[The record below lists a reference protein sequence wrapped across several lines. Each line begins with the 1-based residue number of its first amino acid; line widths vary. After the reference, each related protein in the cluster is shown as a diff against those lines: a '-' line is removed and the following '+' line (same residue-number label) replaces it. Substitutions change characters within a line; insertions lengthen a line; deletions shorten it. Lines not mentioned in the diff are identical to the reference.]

1 MAERPV
7 FIPLPDGNRLVQEC
21 PVEFHWH
28 AGMADSQKRKNV
40 LSLHESAARRGL
52 SPLLEISSKSED
64 RVGQRMSAFSL
75 KVKLAGRE
83 IALENAFQGSK
94 VFRDGGPYSDLYEME
109 PRAAKSDTRLRDS
122 GPLIGFHFDE
132 DDYPIYPQTV
142 FYDWLYISA
151 LYPHMDYL
159 KNKIYHYKGF
169 TDIVFNPLKSINCQ
183 ARSCATLVAMDK
195 QGVLSKAMSS
205 FSAFLE
211 IMIARSPLPTSD
223 KRHRQPSLM

>member
-7 FIPLPDGNRLVQEC
+7 FIPLPDGNCLVQEC
-21 PVEFHWH
+21 LVEFNWH

-40 LSLHESAARRGL
+40 LSLHESAARRGF

-75 KVKLAGRE
+75 RVKLSGRE
-83 IALENAFQGSK
+83 IPLENAFQGSK
-94 VFRDGGPYSDLYEME
+94 VFKDGGPYCDLYELE
-109 PRAAKSDTRLRDS
+109 PRAAKSDMRLRES
-122 GPLIGFHFDE
+122 GPLIGFRFDE
-132 DDYPIYPQTV
+132 EDYPIFPQTV

-159 KNKIYHYKGF
+159 RRNIYHYKGF
-169 TDIVFNPLKSINCQ
+169 TDIVFNPAKSINCQ
-183 ARSCATLVAMDK
+183 ARSCATLIAMDR
-195 QGVLSKAMSS
+195 QEILSRAMSS

-211 IMIARSPLPTSD
+211 IMTANSAPPLRD
-223 KRHRQPSLM
+223 DRHRQPSLM